1 MLDFREVHTYYGNS
15 HILQGVSFNVKKG
28 SVGVLLGRNGM
39 GKSTTLHSAIGFAPP
54 AKGNVLF
61 KGEDITRLSSYRIAR
76 RGMALVPQGCRIF
89 SSLTVKENL
98 LIAAH
103 RGGKGKAW
111 TLERIFEL
119 FPVLMQRQT
128 HKGNHLSGGER
139 QMLAIGRGLI
149 FNPDFLLLDEP
160 TEGLAPLVIQELG
173 RIIGRVKS
181 LGLSILMAEQNFA
194 FALAI
199 GDHVSILHKGTVVF
213 RGPSKEL
220 EQNREIQDLY
230 LAV

>member
-1 MLDFREVHTYYGNS
+1 
-15 HILQGVSFNVKKG
+15 
-28 SVGVLLGRNGM
+28 
-39 GKSTTLHSAIGFAPP
+39 
-54 AKGNVLF
+54 
-61 KGEDITRLSSYRIAR
+61 
-76 RGMALVPQGCRIF
+76 
-89 SSLTVKENL
+89 
-98 LIAAH
+98 
-103 RGGKGKAW
+103 
-111 TLERIFEL
+111 
-119 FPVLMQRQT
+119 
-128 HKGNHLSGGER
+128 
-139 QMLAIGRGLI
+139 MLAIGRGLI